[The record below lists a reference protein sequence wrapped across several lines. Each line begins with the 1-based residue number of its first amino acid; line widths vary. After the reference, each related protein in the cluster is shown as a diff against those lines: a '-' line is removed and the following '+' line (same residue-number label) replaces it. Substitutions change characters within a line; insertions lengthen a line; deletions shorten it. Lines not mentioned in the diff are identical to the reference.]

1 MVLLDTG
8 QCLYSSVSY
17 GSCCVHRLRHC
28 KQCTVSLTL
37 FCKQMNKSRLD
48 IQLSCVRFPKK
59 AVISE
64 SKPLCSSTWQDDSQ
78 TCICITGPFE
88 IFLVFVCQCINT
100 GRMQYGISR

>member
-1 MVLLDTG
+1 MHTI
-8 QCLYSSVSY
+8 
-17 GSCCVHRLRHC
+17 LRHC
-28 KQCTVSLTL
+28 EQCTVSLTL

-64 SKPLCSSTWQDDSQ
+64 SKTLCSSGKMSVGLVY
-78 TCICITGPFE
+78 CITGPFE

-100 GRMQYGISR
+100 ARMQYAISK